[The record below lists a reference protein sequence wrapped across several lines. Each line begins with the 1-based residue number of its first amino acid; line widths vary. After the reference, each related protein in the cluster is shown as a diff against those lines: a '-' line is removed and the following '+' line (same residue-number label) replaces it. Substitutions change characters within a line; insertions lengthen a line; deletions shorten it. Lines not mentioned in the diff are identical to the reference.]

1 MSEATTS
8 SRPAPENVNDAGA
21 EADLQPHTDLKS
33 TSNDAAKQPRDPAS
47 IPTYPSRNVGLFEF
61 PTVPATFAQKHP
73 PRSTFSAPSMAS
85 SLSPRSALSS
95 PQLAALGD
103 ITPLPSPLMGSDS
116 PGLWGRARAN
126 SGNRPIS
133 QGSIEARMGGN
144 AIWRDGPLSRSSSK
158 IKKPYGL
165 VPSAAESQTA
175 QEQATKEGNA
185 KRHSRNRSI
194 SDFVPEALHN
204 VRARNV
210 TISSTPPQGL
220 DSVTSSETQ
229 LHREKYLAEQR
240 GLHTSSAP
248 DVTSTLPSPPPSNKS
263 ATEDDEEEEKVPID
277 DKAEYMMVRCGK
289 DHTKK
294 LFRPIRV
301 LGQGTF
307 SKVLLATNQRTP
319 PRQPLEESKL
329 NPKKLVAIKI
339 VEHGPAGGAD
349 QERVE
354 TGLKREIEIMK
365 SVSHPSLVHLKA
377 FEQEQMRTLLVLTYC
392 PGCDL
397 FDLASEH
404 RSLLSPS
411 LIQRI
416 FAELVSAV
424 LYLHDNYIVHRDIKL
439 ENVLI
444 NIPQP
449 SLPSIPSYASYSSP
463 LITLTDLGL
472 SRRIPPPPASP
483 LLTTRCGSEDYAA
496 PEILLGQPYDGR
508 ATDAWALGVLLYALM
523 EGRLPFDPVPG
534 ARGGANGRASH
545 RIARAEWVWVGY
557 GDEDGEWDGGRKG
570 AGEMR
575 GAAEVV
581 EGLLRKV
588 RMGRWSVGQVVEV
601 EWVRGGIQV
610 EGGLKAGEEMG
621 EVGIER
627 VETL

>member
-8 SRPAPENVNDAGA
+8 SRPAPENVNDAGAGDVQIDRHASSAPSPHVSRMNDANTTAVSSNHDAFAQNAAVLVDASAFETHPTLVERLVQPQA

-144 AIWRDGPLSRSSSK
+144 AIWRDGPRDSMDSNSIKSPPVSRSSSK

-404 RSLLSPS
+404 
-411 LIQRI
+411 
-416 FAELVSAV
+416 
-424 LYLHDNYIVHRDIKL
+424 
-439 ENVLI
+439 
-444 NIPQP
+444 
-449 SLPSIPSYASYSSP
+449 
-463 LITLTDLGL
+463 
-472 SRRIPPPPASP
+472 
-483 LLTTRCGSEDYAA
+483 
-496 PEILLGQPYDGR
+496 
-508 ATDAWALGVLLYALM
+508 
-523 EGRLPFDPVPG
+523 
-534 ARGGANGRASH
+534 
-545 RIARAEWVWVGY
+545 
-557 GDEDGEWDGGRKG
+557 
-570 AGEMR
+570 
-575 GAAEVV
+575 
-581 EGLLRKV
+581 
-588 RMGRWSVGQVVEV
+588 
-601 EWVRGGIQV
+601 
-610 EGGLKAGEEMG
+610 
-621 EVGIER
+621 
-627 VETL
+627 